1 MHNILPEIGI
11 AILAATALGFLFQLC
26 RQPVILGYLV
36 AGALIGPEIGLK
48 LVSNPANIE
57 VISEIGLILLLFII
71 GLELNPASLLSSGK
85 KLIFVGI
92 GQFVLC
98 LLIGLGFF
106 ALLGYPLGEGRIDAF
121 YLSLF
126 CALSSTAIVVKLLY
140 DKFELDTLPGRISLG
155 ILIFQDLWA
164 ILILALQ
171 PNFMNPKVC
180 LVAMALGKAVLLL
193 AVGFLLS
200 RYMLRWIFARIDKT
214 PEMVVAMSIAW
225 CAFMAGLGSWIGMS
239 MEMGAL
245 IGGAAIASF
254 PYGVH
259 VTAKVLPLR
268 DFFLTLFF
276 LSIGMKIPFPDVST
290 LTMAM
295 VIVLFVIVSRFFT
308 IYPILSLSGSGRR
321 TSFIT
326 SLNLAQISEFSL
338 VIAALGVSY
347 GHIEQSLMSLIIYAM
362 AMTSVLSSYFIKGN
376 HRLYLVFDGLL
387 SKGGWPSSKTVQ
399 NTQEGNNQYPI
410 VLLGYHRSARALI
423 EKIQDTAPDLLKKIM
438 VIDFNLEVLK
448 ELGDMNVKG
457 VFGDISSMD
466 TLDHVHVAKAEIIFS
481 TIPDMLLK
489 KTSNLLLV
497 KTCRTLAPNAVIVA
511 TADSAKQLEEL
522 KKCGADEV
530 LLPYTLIG
538 ANLTWILLEIYG
550 KNK

>member
-1 MHNILPEIGI
+1 MHGILPEIGI
-11 AILAATALGFLFQLC
+11 AILAATALGFIFQLC

-36 AGALIGPEIGLK
+36 AGALIGPQIGLK
-48 LVSNPANIE
+48 LVSDPANID

-71 GLELNPASLLSSGK
+71 GLELNPAKLLSSGR
-85 KLIFVGI
+85 KLIYAGI

-98 LLIGLGFF
+98 ALIGLGFF
-106 ALLGYPLGEGRIDAF
+106 MLLGYPLGGGRIDAL
-121 YLSLF
+121 YLALF

-171 PNFMNPKVC
+171 PNFMNPGLYPVS
-180 LVAMALGKAVLLL
+180 LALGKGVLLL
-193 AVGFLLS
+193 TVGFFLS
-200 RYMLRWIFARIDKT
+200 RYGLRWIFARIAKT

-245 IGGAAIASF
+245 IAGATIASF

-276 LSIGMKIPFPDVST
+276 LSIGMKIPFPDPAT
-290 LTMAM
+290 LIMA
-295 VIVLFVIVSRFFT
+295 VLIVLFVIFSRFLT
-308 IYPILSLSGSGRR
+308 IYPILRLSGSGRR

-338 VIAALGVSY
+338 VVAALGVSY
-347 GHIEQSLMSLIIYAM
+347 GHIQQSLMSLTIYAM
-362 AMTSVLSSYFIKGN
+362 AMTSVLSSYFINGN

-387 SKGGWPSSKTVQ
+387 SRLGFPANPLPIAAEEENGH
-399 NTQEGNNQYPI
+399 YPI
-410 VLLGYHRSARALI
+410 VLLGFHRGARALI
-423 EKIQDTAPDLLKKIM
+423 DKIEETAPDLLKKIL

-448 ELGDMNVKG
+448 ELGDRQVKG

-466 TLDHVHVAKAEIIFS
+466 TLDHARVASASIILS

-489 KTSNLLLV
+489 NTSNLSLV
-497 KTCRTLAPNAVIVA
+497 KTCRLLAPNAVIVA
-511 TADSAKQLEEL
+511 TADSTEQIEDL
-522 KKCGADEV
+522 KINGANEV
-530 LLPYTLIG
+530 LLPYSLIG
-538 ANLTWILLEIYG
+538 DHIARMILAVYRKG
-550 KNK
+550 N